1 MTINLSY
8 FRQHGY
14 KNNFRSLFSSLLTL
28 KLSLLH
34 KARVAMRFPAKITSS
49 CHTCMLIELF
59 YIGMPV
65 VRSSG
70 LAYGH
75 MTDKI
80 FSDALV
86 TQFSYQWCSVAR
98 EREVRYNKGEDVGLR
113 KQCNYGC
120 C

>member
-1 MTINLSY
+1 M
-8 FRQHGY
+8 
-14 KNNFRSLFSSLLTL
+14 
-28 KLSLLH
+28 
-34 KARVAMRFPAKITSS
+34 AMRFPAKITSS

-70 LAYGH
+70 RAYGH
-75 MTDKI
+75 VTNKI

-98 EREVRYNKGEDVGLR
+98 AREVRYNKGEDVGLR
-113 KQCNYGC
+113 KQSKLWLLLDYYKTITVPWVS
-120 C
+120 